1 MATATK
7 LLSVPEAF
15 LDGDFGLWLRKFE
28 LCSTANGWKEDEMLK
43 RLPTL
48 LSGKAFAVFE
58 RLGEDKKESFK
69 TLVESIKEAFGGDAT
84 SKHIAMM
91 EFRRRTRKPAEDIQ
105 VFAYALETLLRRAMP
120 ELGNDERNTLLKQQF
135 IEGSPATLKR
145 QLLQRPILTYEET
158 VKIAQQLDLTAIELT
173 PELSS
178 PNTDPNVNQMSV
190 RRQPDTSYEPA
201 IVGQL
206 KECVKALT
214 EKVNQLSASVSNI
227 SEVAT
232 IRAENPC
239 RGRRGPCY
247 NCGGVGHLSSECRQ
261 TKRRNDRGQRQNEN
275 YCFVCGQQGHF
286 ARNCQYRYQG
296 PRQPKQGNGR
306 GLTRY

>member
-1 MATATK
+1 M
-7 LLSVPEAF
+7 
-15 LDGDFGLWLRKFE
+15 
-28 LCSTANGWKEDEMLK
+28 
-43 RLPTL
+43 
-48 LSGKAFAVFE
+48 
-58 RLGEDKKESFK
+58 
-69 TLVESIKEAFGGDAT
+69 
-84 SKHIAMM
+84 
-91 EFRRRTRKPAEDIQ
+91 
-105 VFAYALETLLRRAMP
+105 
-120 ELGNDERNTLLKQQF
+120 
-135 IEGSPATLKR
+135 
-145 QLLQRPILTYEET
+145 
-158 VKIAQQLDLTAIELT
+158 KIAQQLGLTTVELT

-206 KECVKALT
+206 KECVEALT
-214 EKVNQLSASVSNI
+214 EKVNQLSASASNI

-232 IRAENPC
+232 IRAENPR

-286 ARNCQYRYQG
+286 ARDCQYRYQG
-296 PRQPKQGNGR
+296 PHQPKQANGR

>member
-1 MATATK
+1 MLNKSLENISALYYIWCRDQDGNRDKIAICS
-7 LLSVPEAF
+7 LSIS
-15 LDGDFGLWLRKFE
+15 DGDFGLWLRKFE

-58 RLGEDKKESFK
+58 RLREDKKESFK

-91 EFRRRTRKPAEDIQ
+91 EFRR
-105 VFAYALETLLRRAMP
+105 
-120 ELGNDERNTLLKQQF
+120 
-135 IEGSPATLKR
+135 
-145 QLLQRPILTYEET
+145 QL
-158 VKIAQQLDLTAIELT
+158 AQQLDLTTVELT

-206 KECVKALT
+206 KECVEALT

-232 IRAENPC
+232 IRAENPR

-261 TKRRNDRGQRQNEN
+261 TKRRNDRGQRQNES
-275 YCFVCGQQGHF
+275 YCFICGQQGHF
-286 ARNCQYRYQG
+286 ARDCQYRYQG